1 LRTYIFGQSN
11 QICDL
16 LSIEEIGIEKGR
28 AEGRIEGLIE
38 GIADML
44 DLKFGDAA
52 APLIAE
58 IQLIT
63 DLETLERVKV
73 GIKPAQTL
81 DDVRRIYA
89 PTTSGK

>member
-1 LRTYIFGQSN
+1 LRTYIFGQPN

-44 DLKFGDAA
+44 DLKFG
-52 APLIAE
+52 
-58 IQLIT
+58 
-63 DLETLERVKV
+63 
-73 GIKPAQTL
+73 
-81 DDVRRIYA
+81 
-89 PTTSGK
+89 